1 MSAQNIGTATLATS
15 LDALDRFAMW
25 DSTTGA
31 WRPANVATMR
41 DLLYSRT
48 VSLGDFASGG
58 SIGSAATTVDIADA
72 ILINQTT
79 AAKALT
85 FATPTVNEFRKLVV
99 ANVGTEGFYAY
110 GRFIRPGSSH
120 EFVYIPSVGW
130 RRTSS
135 SPQIIAQSAV
145 AVTAPADTNENTL
158 ATITI
163 PGGVIGANGRLVVE
177 AYFNVTA
184 STNSKTWR
192 VRLGGTS
199 LHNGVTTSATAVSVG
214 TLAPIANRNSE
225 SSQVGVGYTGNGV
238 SSAALPTGTV
248 DTTADQTLT
257 ITGQKATGAETMTLT
272 QYSVRLERFD

>member
-1 MSAQNIGTATLATS
+1 MSNMTRPVTGWSSGALLTAS
-15 LDALDRFAMW
+15 
-25 DSTTGA
+25 
-31 WRPANVATMR
+31 
-41 DLLYSRT
+41 
-48 VSLGDFASGG
+48 VSNLASGG
-58 SIGSAATTVDIADA
+58 SIGSAASTVDVTNVA
-72 ILINQTT
+72 LINQTT
-79 AAKALT
+79 AAKVLT
-85 FATPTVNEFRKLVV
+85 IPTPSNGLAMFYTL

-145 AVTAPADTNENTL
+145 AVTTPADTNENTL

-257 ITGQKATGAETMTLT
+257 ITGQKATGAETMTLA
-272 QYSVRLERFD
+272 QYTVRLERFD